1 MGCNNTTSI
10 STGEID
16 TSNSPLPKIC
26 LGAWAWGNDG
36 TFGNNLTEETFHPI
50 FNKAMENGLN
60 LWDTAFAYGMGT
72 SEKTLASFIKD
83 LPRNKYL
90 ISDKFTPQCI
100 DTKAENPFKDMIEK
114 QLNLMNLSKFDI
126 YWIHNV
132 EGAPKWIEEL
142 AKYFQGK
149 KPEEIPLIGVSNH
162 NLEEIK
168 KAVEILGKYN
178 LKLSAIQNHY
188 SLLNRSS
195 EKSGILDYCKKNK
208 IHFFSYMVLEQGALS
223 GKYDTKNP
231 MPENSERGKI
241 YNPQMEKIEKLNEEL
256 KKLADKHN
264 TKVALIPIA
273 WAICKGTLPI
283 IGVTKTEQVE
293 DAVAATKINLTKDEI
308 QGLENF
314 ANQLDINV
322 IRFWEKEMK

>member
-1 MGCNNTTSI
+1 MDCS
-10 STGEID
+10 
-16 TSNSPLPKIC
+16 LPKIC

-36 TFGNNLTEETFHPI
+36 TFGGNLTPESLRPI
-50 FNKAMENGLN
+50 FDKAMENGLN
-60 LWDTAFAYGMGT
+60 LWDTAFAYGMGA

-83 LPRNKYL
+83 LPREKYL

-100 DTKAENPFKDMIEK
+100 DSSAENPFKEMIEK

-132 EGAPKWIEEL
+132 AGAPKWIEEL
-142 AKYFQGK
+142 AKYFQNK

-162 NLEEIK
+162 NLSEIK
-168 KAVEILGKYN
+168 QAVEILGKYN
-178 LKLSAIQNHY
+178 LKLSAVQNHY

-195 EKSGILDYCKKNK
+195 ETSGILKYCHENN

-223 GKYDTKNP
+223 GKYNSQNL

-241 YNPQMEKIEKLNEEL
+241 YNPQMEKIEKLNNEM
-256 KKLADKHN
+256 KKLADKYK
-264 TKVALIPIA
+264 TKIALIPIA
-273 WAICKGTLPI
+273 WAIKKGTLPI

-308 QGLENF
+308 SGLENF